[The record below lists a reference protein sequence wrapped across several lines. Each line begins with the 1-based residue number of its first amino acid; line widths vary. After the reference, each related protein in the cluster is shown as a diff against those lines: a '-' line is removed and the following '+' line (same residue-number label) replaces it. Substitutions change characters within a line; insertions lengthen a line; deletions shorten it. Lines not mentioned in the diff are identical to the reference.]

1 MFKVETIGDAYMV
14 VAGHDGDRN
23 HAQHMVDMA
32 VDMLRVV
39 EDLQGKVG
47 PAAEAS
53 SSTWNRGT
61 DHSLPLPAVM
71 HDGVLVDLEEAAC
84 PTEKQAEWKLQIRI
98 GLHTGAASGAGLL
111 PAKGACCQPL
121 GWLAAGLASRL
132 ALASP
137 CWLPDCQHRVLP
149 CSA

>member
-23 HAQHMVDMA
+23 HAQRMVDMA

-61 DHSLPLPAVM
+61 DCSLPLPAVM
-71 HDGVLVDLEEAAC
+71 HDGVPVDLEEAARLA
-84 PTEKQAEWKLQIRI
+84 EKQAEWKLQIRI
-98 GLHTGAASGAGLL
+98 GIHTGAALQASRPPREPVASPLAGCWLGITAG
-111 PAKGACCQPL
+111 PCWPL
-121 GWLAAGLASRL
+121 LAA
-132 ALASP
+132 
-137 CWLPDCQHRVLP
+137 
-149 CSA
+149 